1 MLIIWKNALAACA
14 IAYFGGIEPS
24 VIADVLRSFKG
35 VEHRIELC
43 GVIDDIRFVN
53 DSKGTNP
60 DASINGYRSDEEQYN
75 TDSRWL

>member
-1 MLIIWKNALAACA
+1 MT
-14 IAYFGGIEPS
+14 PR
-24 VIADVLRSFKG
+24 RSFRG

-60 DASINGYRSDEEQYN
+60 DASIKAIEAMKEQYN